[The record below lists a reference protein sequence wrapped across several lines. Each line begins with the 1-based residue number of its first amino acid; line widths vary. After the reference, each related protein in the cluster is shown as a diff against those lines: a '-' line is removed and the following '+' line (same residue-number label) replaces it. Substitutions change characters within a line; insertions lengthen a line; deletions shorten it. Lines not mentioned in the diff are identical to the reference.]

1 MKNLT
6 RSKTDKIIAGVCGGL
21 GEYFSIDPVI
31 IRLIFVVI
39 TLLGGA
45 GVLAYIVMWI
55 IVPEAGQKSYA
66 ETIKKDIN
74 EKKKDKNG
82 KSETGEKISKEVKEA
97 VAKRKNDG
105 PYIIGAILIL
115 LGLIF
120 LAQNF
125 FSFINFAKLWPLILV
140 VVGLG
145 ILLSSAEG
153 R

>member
-21 GEYFSIDPVI
+21 GEYFNVDPVI
-31 IRLIFVVI
+31 VRLIFVVI
-39 TLLGGA
+39 TMLGGA

-82 KSETGEKISKEVKEA
+82 KSETGEKITKEVKEA

-115 LGLIF
+115 LGMIF

>member
-1 MKNLT
+1 MKTLT
-6 RSKTDKIIAGVCGGL
+6 RSKTDKVIAGVCGGL
-21 GEYFSIDPVI
+21 GHYFNTDPVLV
-31 IRLIFVVI
+31 RLIFVVI
-39 TLLGGA
+39 TLFGGA

-55 IVPEAGQKSYA
+55 IVPEEGDKSYA
-66 ETIKKDIN
+66 ERIKKDIDD
-74 EKKKDKNG
+74 KKKDKNS
-82 KSETGEKISKEVKEA
+82 KSETGEKISQEVKEV

-105 PYIIGAILIL
+105 PYIVGAILIL
-115 LGLIF
+115 VGLMF

-125 FSFINFAKLWPLILV
+125 FSFIDFSKLWPLILV

>member
-1 MKNLT
+1 M
-6 RSKTDKIIAGVCGGL
+6 
-21 GEYFSIDPVI
+21 
-31 IRLIFVVI
+31 
-39 TLLGGA
+39 LGGA

-82 KSETGEKISKEVKEA
+82 KSETGEKITKEVKEA

-115 LGLIF
+115 LGMIF

>member
-1 MKNLT
+1 MKSLT
-6 RSKTDKIIAGVCGGL
+6 RSKTDKVVAGVCGGL
-21 GEYFSIDPVI
+21 GEYFSVDPVI
-31 IRLIFVVI
+31 IRLIFVVV
-39 TLLGGA
+39 TMLGGA

-66 ETIKKDIN
+66 ETIKNDIHD
-74 EKKKDKNG
+74 KKNDKKS

-105 PYIIGAILIL
+105 PYLIGAILIM

-125 FSFINFAKLWPLILV
+125 FSFINFTKLWPIILV

>member
-1 MKNLT
+1 MKSLT
-6 RSKTDKIIAGVCGGL
+6 RSKINKVFAGVCGGL
-21 GEYFSIDPVI
+21 GEYFDIDPVI
-31 IRLIFVVI
+31 VRLIFVAI

-55 IVPEAGQKSYA
+55 IVPESGQKSYA
-66 ETIKKDIN
+66 ETIKKDID
-74 EKKKDKNG
+74 EKKTNKNG
-82 KSETGEKISKEVKEA
+82 KSETGERIAKEVKEA

-105 PYIIGAILIL
+105 PYLIGAILIL

-125 FSFINFAKLWPLILV
+125 FSFIDFDKLWPLILV

>member
-1 MKNLT
+1 MKSLT
-6 RSKTDKIIAGVCGGL
+6 RSKTNKVIAGVCGGL
-21 GEYFSIDPVI
+21 GEYFDIDPVI

-39 TLLGGA
+39 TALGGA

-55 IVPEAGQKSYA
+55 IVPESGQKSYA
-66 ETIKKDIN
+66 ESIKKDIE
-74 EKKKDKNG
+74 EKKKDKGG
-82 KSETGEKISKEVKEA
+82 KSETGEKITKEVKEA
-97 VAKRKNDG
+97 VAKRKHDG
-105 PYIIGAILIL
+105 PYLIGAILIM

-125 FSFINFAKLWPLILV
+125 FTFIDFAKLWPIILV

>member
-1 MKNLT
+1 MKSLT
-6 RSKTDKIIAGVCGGL
+6 RSRTDRVIAGVCGGL
-21 GEYFSIDPVI
+21 GQYFGVDPVI

-39 TLLGGA
+39 TILGGA

-55 IVPEAGQKSYA
+55 IVPEDGQKSYA
-66 ETIKKDIN
+66 ESIKKDID

-82 KSETGEKISKEVKEA
+82 KSETGEKIAQEVREA
-97 VAKRKNDG
+97 VSRRKNDG
-105 PYIIGAILIL
+105 PYLIGAILIMI
-115 LGLIF
+115 GLIF

-125 FSFINFAKLWPLILV
+125 FTFINFAKLWPMILV

>member
-1 MKNLT
+1 MRTLI
-6 RSKTDKIIAGVCGGL
+6 RSKTDKVIAGVCGGL
-21 GEYFSIDPVI
+21 GQYFDTDPVI
-31 IRLIFVVI
+31 VRLIFVVV

-45 GVLAYIVMWI
+45 GVLAYIVVWI
-55 IVPEAGQKSYA
+55 IVPEEGDRSYA
-66 ETIKKDIN
+66 ERIKKDIDDR
-74 EKKKDKNG
+74 KKDRNS
-82 KSETGEKISKEVKEA
+82 KSETGKKISNEVKEA

-115 LGLIF
+115 IGLMF
-120 LAQNF
+120 LVQNF
-125 FSFINFAKLWPLILV
+125 FSFIDFSKLWPLILV